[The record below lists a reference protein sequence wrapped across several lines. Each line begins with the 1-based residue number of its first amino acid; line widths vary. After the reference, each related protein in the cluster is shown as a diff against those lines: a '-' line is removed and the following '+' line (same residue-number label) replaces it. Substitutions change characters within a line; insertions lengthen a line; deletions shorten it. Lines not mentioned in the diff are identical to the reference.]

1 MEFRAEMTKATGDGG
16 IDIVAVLDKPIL
28 GGKYLFQ
35 CKRYAPDNLVG
46 ASTVRDF
53 YGAVTA
59 DKAVK
64 GILITTS
71 DFTAQARESAERV
84 GLELINLGRLQDL
97 FAQYG
102 MGRPV

>member
-1 MEFRAEMTKATGDGG
+1 M
-16 IDIVAVLDKPIL
+16 
-28 GGKYLFQ
+28 
-35 CKRYAPDNLVG
+35 
-46 ASTVRDF
+46 RDF

-71 DFTAQARESAERV
+71 DFTAQAREFAERV

-102 MGRPV
+102 MGGRGNEKRNEAPAS

>member
-1 MEFRAEMTKATGDGG
+1 MTKATGDGG
-16 IDIVAVLDKPIL
+16 IDIMAVLDKAIL

-71 DFTAQARESAERV
+71 DFTAQAREFAERV
-84 GLELINLGRLQDL
+84 GLELINLERLQHL

-102 MGRPV
+102 VGVRLRESL

>member
-1 MEFRAEMTKATGDGG
+1 
-16 IDIVAVLDKPIL
+16 
-28 GGKYLFQ
+28 
-35 CKRYAPDNLVG
+35 
-46 ASTVRDF
+46 VRDF

-71 DFTAQARESAERV
+71 DFTAQAREFAERV
-84 GLELINLGRLQDL
+84 GLELINLGRLQNL

-102 MGRPV
+102 MGRSEKDI